1 MCITDFLPVMISGI
15 FQNTKPAN
23 ILLVFILSILGY
35 LTYGIFIFEQP
46 LTLFYT
52 FNALGELLLIF
63 IGLIFIQSI
72 ILKNDLTQGS
82 SYPIVFFGVFISL
95 FPQTFQNLPL
105 MASNTLIIISLWR
118 IMTLRTGKKIAQK
131 IFDASFLIACAA
143 LFYPWAILFLITVW
157 FSLLFYGS
165 KKGKYWF
172 IPFVALFS
180 VIVISLMISLLL
192 GITEKLPN
200 IYSWQINLNY
210 ETFLSL
216 EKIVP
221 LAFMTL
227 LLLISIFFFFSKKS
241 ANISTN
247 IKYIAEFLFIGLFI
261 VFLSK
266 EIIFIYIPLAIL
278 LGLYVEQI
286 QRNWLKETILY
297 TILLSPLVVLVLHFI
312 TKG

>member
-15 FQNTKPAN
+15 FENTKPAN

-105 MASNTLIIISLWR
+105 IASNTLIIISLWR

-131 IFDASFLIACAA
+131 IFDASFLIACLA

-172 IPFVALFS
+172 IPLVALFS

>member
-15 FQNTKPAN
+15 FENTKPAN
-23 ILLVFILSILGY
+23 ILLVFILSVLGY

-172 IPFVALFS
+172 IPLVVLFS
-180 VIVISLMISLLL
+180 VTVISLMISLLL

>member
-1 MCITDFLPVMISGI
+1 MCITDFLAVMISGI
-15 FQNTKPAN
+15 FENTKPAN

-105 MASNTLIIISLWR
+105 MASNTLIIIYLWR

-172 IPFVALFS
+172 IPLVALFS

-216 EKIVP
+216 EIIVP

>member
-15 FQNTKPAN
+15 FENTKPAN
-23 ILLVFILSILGY
+23 ILLVFILSVLGY

-52 FNALGELLLIF
+52 FNTLGELLLIF

-105 MASNTLIIISLWR
+105 IASNTLIIISLWR

-172 IPFVALFS
+172 IPLVALFS